1 MSKGLDE
8 GILSMKV
15 GRKQQLYSP
24 GEAGIYVLIISHS
37 GFFVETIHPLGYSR
51 MHEVCKCLHGEDWYV
66 RR

>member
-1 MSKGLDE
+1 
-8 GILSMKV
+8 MKV
-15 GRKQQLYSP
+15 GRKQRLYGP